1 VNIGIVA
8 VDSKIPNL
16 ALMKLSTWH
25 KAQGDSVKVYEPL
38 FDRPDRLYASKVF
51 NFTADYAYFPADVEI
66 VRGGTGYDMAVEL
79 PAEVEAMYPDYDLY
93 QCDYA
98 MGFTTRGCIRRCPF
112 CVVPAKEGPIRAVG
126 DIHDFWRG
134 QERLMLLDNNL
145 TALPDHFELV
155 VKQLIKERV
164 KVNFSQGLDIRLLTL
179 EMAQLLSQVRLW
191 KRIHFAWDDVSIE
204 ASVRKGIETLQTGG
218 VSLHDVTFYVLV
230 GFNSTPAE
238 DLHRVETLRGLGVNP
253 FVMPFNKQD
262 RYQRRFARWVNHKAI
277 FKSVAWGEYRAG

>member
-1 VNIGIVA
+1 
-8 VDSKIPNL
+8 
-16 ALMKLSTWH
+16 M
-25 KAQGDSVKVYEPL
+25 
-38 FDRPDRLYASKVF
+38 
-51 NFTADYAYFPADVEI
+51 
-66 VRGGTGYDMAVEL
+66 
-79 PAEVEAMYPDYDLY
+79 
-93 QCDYA
+93 
-98 MGFTTRGCIRRCPF
+98 IR
-112 CVVPAKEGPIRAVG
+112 
-126 DIHDFWRG
+126 
-134 QERLMLLDNNL
+134 
-145 TALPDHFELV
+145 
-155 VKQLIKERV
+155 ERV

-238 DLHRVETLRGLGVNP
+238 DLYRVETLRGLGVNP

-277 FKSVAWGEYRAG
+277 FKSVSWEAYAS

>member
-1 VNIGIVA
+1 
-8 VDSKIPNL
+8 
-16 ALMKLSTWH
+16 
-25 KAQGDSVKVYEPL
+25 
-38 FDRPDRLYASKVF
+38 
-51 NFTADYAYFPADVEI
+51 
-66 VRGGTGYDMAVEL
+66 
-79 PAEVEAMYPDYDLY
+79 MYPDYDLY

-112 CVVPAKEGPIRAVG
+112 CVVPAKEGSIRAAS
-126 DIHDFWRG
+126 DIYAFWRG
-134 QERLMLLDNNL
+134 QQRIMLLDNNL

-238 DLHRVETLRGLGVNP
+238 DLYRVETLRGLGVNP

-277 FKSVAWGEYRAG
+277 FKSVSWEAYAS